1 MKILHR
7 FVYLLVAVMF
17 LASAA
22 SIWADEE
29 ESRFDMVI
37 KRDKLIVATYSTAP
51 PLCFKDEKG
60 ELVGFEIDIVREIA
74 KTLVGNDKKIE
85 FLIVSSDG
93 RFPAVL
99 SGKADLGIASTTI
112 YPERAMRVAF
122 TTPYM
127 DSGVSLLTRKN
138 VPANSIKELN
148 SEKFT
153 MGGKNNPQS
162 IDRAKRYVPK
172 MKTKWFDSDSAALLA
187 LKSGIID
194 VLQTDPPIAD
204 WFALK
209 TQDLRVLPEGFG
221 NLQNNAIFMKP
232 GDFKWWLFLDTTVK
246 EMRYGSRYDVYTD
259 LFRKWFGKSP
269 PPQRFY
275 IGK

>member
-1 MKILHR
+1 MKILYR
-7 FVYLLVAVMF
+7 VVYLLVALMF

-29 ESRFDMVI
+29 ESRFDMVM

-74 KTLVGNDKKIE
+74 KTLVGDDKKIE

-112 YPERAMRVAF
+112 YPERALRVAF

-138 VPANSIKELN
+138 VQANSIKELN
-148 SEKFT
+148 NEKFT

-162 IDRAKRYVPK
+162 IERAKRYVPK

-187 LKSGIID
+187 LKSHID

-232 GDFKWWLFLDTTVK
+232 GDFKWWLFLDTMVK